1 MESAAPKKC
10 RPARRSSR
18 YAVPSLGGADYSGL
32 HEARFVTLRAAVTAH
47 DRSMA
52 MRRRR
57 RAGGKI
63 RIGGNHGLLPPPP
76 PRRDAAAASNGQSRS
91 ASMRFNVPRQ
101 IRRHGVAWRGVF
113 RDQTREL
120 VLFISLYYS

>member
-63 RIGGNHGLLPPPP
+63 TGCC
-76 PRRDAAAASNGQSRS
+76 RRRRRGATRRQPAMVNLAARRCDSMSPDRS
-91 ASMRFNVPRQ
+91 DGM
-101 IRRHGVAWRGVF
+101 AWRGVACF
-113 RDQTREL
+113 AIKRA
-120 VLFISLYYS
+120 SSYYSSRCTTPNSR